1 MLTQIITG
9 FYNTLSA
16 WVASGGTYNV
26 VAPGSATP
34 PYVTFGLLTESP
46 IGDFADFEGVE
57 NLTFYVNCF
66 SSKSIAETCSVADSV
81 MNVMDGASITASGFT
96 SMKCVREFTGAPTF
110 DLETGV
116 YQQSLRFRL
125 WLDKT

>member
-9 FYNTLSA
+9 FYDQLKT
-16 WVASGGTYNV
+16 WTASGQTYNLI
-26 VAPGSATP
+26 APASSVP
-34 PYVTFGLLTESP
+34 PYISFGLLTESP
-46 IGDFADFEGVE
+46 IGDFEDFEGVE

-96 SMKCVREFTGAPTF
+96 SMKCVREFISSPLF
-110 DLETGV
+110 DLETGI